1 LKVYVSGI
9 EGARGK
15 LVAKLSDN
23 SAPDYVSTTWSGNA
37 TGFDWAPVPGGF
49 SAVYTIRYR
58 AASPNQSL
66 KVQWILDGE
75 PNQWLGQARLQA
87 ATLSNG

>member
-1 LKVYVSGI
+1 
-9 EGARGK
+9 
-15 LVAKLSDN
+15 
-23 SAPDYVSTTWSGNA
+23 
-37 TGFDWAPVPGGF
+37 
-49 SAVYTIRYR
+49 VYTIRYR
-58 AASPNQSL
+58 AGSPNQNL